1 MIKNERIEVMI
12 SYRNITHYRKLGYSP
27 IINEL
32 LLIDTKHLPSNS
44 HFRIDVI
51 CEICSKE
58 YNLRYHKYIENR
70 SRHNF
75 YSCKSCSRQKAALT
89 SIDKWGV
96 DNYSKTDEYKKRVE
110 STNIEKY
117 GYKTNLISPEY
128 KSKIREILLEK
139 YGTDKFYQINRIG
152 NSSKKK
158 FKLVEDLES
167 LMMYYENSE
176 SFYNNEIIEDKYIFY
191 RNEVRRLTRKSLESL
206 MDNWDGL
213 DYYDK
218 EIIEGNYKLDKNDK
232 KYPTIDHKISV
243 YYGFVNN
250 IPPEEISDISNLCIT
265 KRFINSKKRDL
276 IESDFILD

>member
-1 MIKNERIEVMI
+1 M
-12 SYRNITHYRKLGYSP
+12 
-27 IINEL
+27 
-32 LLIDTKHLPSNS
+32 
-44 HFRIDVI
+44 
-51 CEICSKE
+51 
-58 YNLRYHKYIENR
+58 
-70 SRHNF
+70 
-75 YSCKSCSRQKAALT
+75 
-89 SIDKWGV
+89 
-96 DNYSKTDEYKKRVE
+96 
-110 STNIEKY
+110 
-117 GYKTNLISPEY
+117 SPEY

-167 LMMYYENSE
+167 LMMYHENSE
-176 SFYNNEIIEDKYIFY
+176 SFYNNEIIEDKYILY

-218 EIIEGNYKLDKNDK
+218 EIIEVNYKLDKNDK

-250 IPPEEISDISNLCIT
+250 LPPEEISDISNLCIT

-276 IESDFILD
+276 IESEFILD